1 MFKSVLGFLIV
12 AFSFSCS
19 QGFESRKKV
28 SQAKMEEKESA
39 NVKGNKPM
47 LFPVVIAGSIGLI
60 QKVYL
65 KRSE

>member
-1 MFKSVLGFLIV
+1 MFKSVLGFLIL

-19 QGFESRKKV
+19 QSFESKKKV
-28 SQAKMEEKESA
+28 NQAKMEEKESA
-39 NVKGNKPM
+39 NAKENKPM
-47 LFPVVIAGSIGLI
+47 LFPVVIAGSIVLI